1 MSRVPFLAPP
11 LLYVPPTLWFKQTPL
26 MLTKASLR
34 QLQHL
39 PSLWEMF
46 ITYLRKLLVTLPVNL
61 PGENINVCP
70 RSLLWKSAKSQHF
83 QGWVQKGEEWLP
95 HI

>member
-11 LLYVPPTLWFKQTPL
+11 LLYVPPPLWFKQTPL

-39 PSLWEMF
+39 PCPLGDVH
-46 ITYLRKLLVTLPVNL
+46 YLLEET
-61 PGENINVCP
+61 PGDTASE
-70 RSLLWKSAKSQHF
+70 SA
-83 QGWVQKGEEWLP
+83 W
-95 HI
+95 